1 MEAHRAGAAVTHTA
15 RRGVRWRPF
24 AVAASALALV
34 AAVPPS
40 PPVAPVTS
48 VAPVAPHN
56 LHLTHTRM
64 VIEGTA
70 LVARVRMFRDDL
82 EKSLKRKITDD
93 AASKAAVAAYMAQH
107 FMVSADGI
115 SLIGDVLDSG
125 GDMDG
130 DQPVWWVLVQWKAG
144 KPVKS
149 LGVRVHL
156 MFESFN
162 DQQNTVLVA
171 KQPGDERRG
180 LYFQAGDLKEQ
191 VLRF

>member
-1 MEAHRAGAAVTHTA
+1 MILT
-15 RRGVRWRPF
+15 
-24 AVAASALALV
+24 LV
-34 AAVPPS
+34 AALLLAPP
-40 PPVAPVTS
+40 PPAP
-48 VAPVAPHN
+48 PHN

-70 LVARVRMFRDDL
+70 VVARVRMFRDDL

-93 AASKAAVAAYMAQH
+93 DASRAAVAAYMAQR
-107 FMVSADGI
+107 FMVSADGAA
-115 SLIGDVLDSG
+115 LTGEVLDSG

-130 DQPVWWVLVQWKAG
+130 DQPVWWVLVQWKAA

-149 LGVRVHL
+149 VGVRVHL

-171 KQPGDERRG
+171 KQPGDKRRG
-180 LYFQAGDLKEQ
+180 LYFQTGDLKEQ
-191 VLRF
+191 VLKF

>member
-1 MEAHRAGAAVTHTA
+1 MEARGAGAAVILTL
-15 RRGVRWRPF
+15 
-24 AVAASALALV
+24 AAALLLAP
-34 AAVPPS
+34 PPS
-40 PPVAPVTS
+40 PA
-48 VAPVAPHN
+48 APHN

-64 VIEGTA
+64 VIEGSA
-70 LVARVRMFRDDL
+70 VVARVRMFRDDL
-82 EKSLKRKITDD
+82 EKSLKRKIADD

-107 FMVSADGI
+107 FVVSADGTK
-115 SLIGDVLDSG
+115 LTGEVLDSG
-125 GDMDG
+125 DDVDG
-130 DQPVWWVLVQWKAG
+130 DQPVWWVLVQWKAA

-149 LGVRVHL
+149 IGVKVHL

-191 VLRF
+191 VLKF

>member
-1 MEAHRAGAAVTHTA
+1 VEARGAGAAVILT
-15 RRGVRWRPF
+15 F
-24 AVAASALALV
+24 AAALLL
-34 AAVPPS
+34 
-40 PPVAPVTS
+40 APVPEA
-48 VAPVAPHN
+48 VPHN

-64 VIEGTA
+64 VIEGSA
-70 LVARVRMFRDDL
+70 VVARVRMFRDDL

-93 AASKAAVAAYMAQH
+93 DASKTAVAAYMAQH
-107 FMVSADGI
+107 FMVSADGTKLA
-115 SLIGDVLDSG
+115 SEVLDSG

-130 DQPVWWVLVQWKAG
+130 DQPVWWVLVQWKAA

-191 VLRF
+191 VLKF

>member
-1 MEAHRAGAAVTHTA
+1 MQTRVPRLVTRRRLAFGASTLLLLGA
-15 RRGVRWRPF
+15 
-24 AVAASALALV
+24 
-34 AAVPPS
+34 S
-40 PPVAPVTS
+40 PPPTT
-48 VAPVAPHN
+48 PHN

-70 LVARVRMFRDDL
+70 VVARVRMFRDDL
-82 EKSLKRKITDD
+82 EKSLKRRITDD
-93 AASKAAVAAYMAQH
+93 AASRAAVAAYMSQH
-107 FMVSADGI
+107 FMVSADGTK
-115 SLIGDVLDSG
+115 LTGEVLDSG

-130 DQPVWWVLVQWKAG
+130 DQPVWWVLVQWKAA

-171 KQPGDERRG
+171 RQPGDERRG
-180 LYFQAGDLKEQ
+180 LYFQAGDLAEQ
-191 VLRF
+191 VLKF

>member
-1 MEAHRAGAAVTHTA
+1 MILTLAA
-15 RRGVRWRPF
+15 
-24 AVAASALALV
+24 ALLLT
-34 AAVPPS
+34 PP
-40 PPVAPVTS
+40 PPA
-48 VAPVAPHN
+48 APHD

-70 LVARVRMFRDDL
+70 VVARVRMFRDDL

-93 AASKAAVAAYMAQH
+93 AASRAAVAAYMSQH
-107 FMVSADGI
+107 FMVSADGAK
-115 SLIGDVLDSG
+115 LTGEVLDSG

-130 DQPVWWVLVQWKAG
+130 DQPVWWVLVQWKAAT
-144 KPVKS
+144 PVKS

-156 MFESFN
+156 MFESFR

-191 VLRF
+191 ILKF

>member
-1 MEAHRAGAAVTHTA
+1 MHAA
-15 RRGVRWRPF
+15 RRGVDWRPF
-24 AVAASALALV
+24 AVAASSLALL

-40 PPVAPVTS
+40 PPA
-48 VAPVAPHN
+48 APHN

-70 LVARVRMFRDDL
+70 VVARVRMFRDDL
-82 EKSLKRKITDD
+82 DKALKRKIADD
-93 AASKAAVAAYMAQH
+93 AASKAAVAGYMAQH

-115 SLIGDVLDSG
+115 KLTSEVLDSG
-125 GDMDG
+125 ADMDG
-130 DQPVWWVLVQWKAG
+130 DQAIWWVLVQWKAA
-144 KPVKS
+144 KPVTMI
-149 LGVRVHL
+149 GVKVHL

-171 KQPGDERRG
+171 RQPGDERRG

>member
-1 MEAHRAGAAVTHTA
+1 MIL
-15 RRGVRWRPF
+15 
-24 AVAASALALV
+24 ALA
-34 AAVPPS
+34 AALLLAPP
-40 PPVAPVTS
+40 PPAS
-48 VAPVAPHN
+48 PHN

-64 VIEGTA
+64 VIEGA
-70 LVARVRMFRDDL
+70 AVVARVRMFRDDL
-82 EKSLKRKITDD
+82 DKALKRKVVDD
-93 AASKAAVAAYMAQH
+93 AASKTAIAQYMAQH
-107 FMVSADGI
+107 FVVSADGI
-115 SLIGDVLDSG
+115 RLTGEVLDSG

-130 DQPVWWVLVQWKAG
+130 DQPVWWVLVQWKAA

-149 LGVRVHL
+149 LGVKVHL

>member
-1 MEAHRAGAAVTHTA
+1 MI
-15 RRGVRWRPF
+15 
-24 AVAASALALV
+24 LALV
-34 AAVPPS
+34 ASVLLAVTPGAVTPGAATSRAVPPS
-40 PPVAPVTS
+40 SALLPATRRT
-48 VAPVAPHN
+48 VAPHN

-70 LVARVRMFRDDL
+70 IVARVRMFRDDL

-93 AASKAAVAAYMAQH
+93 AASRSAVAAYMAQH

-115 SLIGDVLDSG
+115 RLTGEVLDSG

-130 DQPVWWVLVQWKAG
+130 DQPVWWVLVQWKAA
-144 KPVKS
+144 KPVKA
-149 LGVRVHL
+149 LGVKVHL

>member
-1 MEAHRAGAAVTHTA
+1 MRPALLVSSLLLLGAAPS
-15 RRGVRWRPF
+15 RP
-24 AVAASALALV
+24 
-34 AAVPPS
+34 VP
-40 PPVAPVTS
+40 
-48 VAPVAPHN
+48 HD
-56 LHLTHTRM
+56 LHITHTRM

-70 LVARVRMFRDDL
+70 VVARVRMFRDDL

-93 AASKAAVAAYMAQH
+93 AASRAAVAAYMSQH
-107 FMVSADGI
+107 FMVSADGAK
-115 SLIGDVLDSG
+115 LTGEVLDSG

-130 DQPVWWVLVQWKAG
+130 DQPVWWVLVQWKAAT
-144 KPVKS
+144 PVKS

-156 MFESFN
+156 MFESFR

-191 VLRF
+191 ILKF